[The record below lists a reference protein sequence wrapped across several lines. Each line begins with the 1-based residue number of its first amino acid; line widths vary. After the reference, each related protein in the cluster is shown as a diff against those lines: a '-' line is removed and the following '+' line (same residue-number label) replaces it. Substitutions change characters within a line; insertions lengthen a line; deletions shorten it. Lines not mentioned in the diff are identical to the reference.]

1 MSVDACTG
9 ICGKRTRRAPRFV
22 VAVVYVARVCQ
33 GYASWCL
40 GVQNQLAYFLTI
52 GTSGD
57 CLNRPLSCPIARS
70 ACGPPD
76 RAQFSLKEFYR
87 ENFKFQNSSKTMSK
101 PSDDDNRRIT
111 LFSDRWNGSRTPGF
125 LKFKRDFKTGMSAVF
140 LHEDDYSLWQA
151 LKSKESDLAICLR
164 GNLQDGR

>member
-1 MSVDACTG
+1 MDYPSLGVSVSMSVDGYTGICG
-9 ICGKRTRRAPRFV
+9 ICGKRTRRARPRFV

-111 LFSDRWNGSRTPGF
+111 LFSDRWNGSRTPAF
-125 LKFKRDFKTGMSAVF
+125 LKFKRDFAAGADSFFMPEVA
-140 LHEDDYSLWQA
+140 EIA
-151 LKSKESDLAICLR
+151 
-164 GNLQDGR
+164 

>member
-1 MSVDACTG
+1 MRVPVYAVS
-9 ICGKRTRRAPRFV
+9 KRTRRAPRFV

-101 PSDDDNRRIT
+101 PSDDDNKRIT

-125 LKFKRDFKTGMSAVF
+125 LKFKRDFATGAMLMF
-140 LHEDDYSLWQA
+140 SLR
-151 LKSKESDLAICLR
+151 LR
-164 GNLQDGR
+164 VSLRSQLTDSSRLRDDGRAAKIDYRE

>member
-1 MSVDACTG
+1 MRNVGRHATVNFTWLVSASVSVDAYTG
-9 ICGKRTRRAPRFV
+9 MCGKRTGRAPQFV
-22 VAVVYVARVCQ
+22 VAVVYVARVCR

-40 GVQNQLAYFLTI
+40 GVQNQLAYSLTI

-125 LKFKRDFKTGMSAVF
+125 LKFKRDFATGAGSYFM
-140 LHEDDYSLWQA
+140 HEDD
-151 LKSKESDLAICLR
+151 
-164 GNLQDGR
+164 

>member
-1 MSVDACTG
+1 MARPVRRGGDQPRLLVSVSMSLDGYTGICG

-87 ENFKFQNSSKTMSK
+87 QNFKFQNSSKTMSK
-101 PSDDDNRRIT
+101 PSDDDPQ
-111 LFSDRWNGSRTPGF
+111 SDWDCRHARTANSQRP
-125 LKFKRDFKTGMSAVF
+125 S
-140 LHEDDYSLWQA
+140 
-151 LKSKESDLAICLR
+151 
-164 GNLQDGR
+164 GR